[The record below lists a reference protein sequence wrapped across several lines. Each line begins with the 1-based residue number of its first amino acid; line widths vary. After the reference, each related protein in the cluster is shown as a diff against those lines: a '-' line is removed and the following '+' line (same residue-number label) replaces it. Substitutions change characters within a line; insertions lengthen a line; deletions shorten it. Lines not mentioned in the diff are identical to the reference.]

1 MPISIVTNKVVPSSV
16 VQKNSIYADT
26 DSDDD
31 DDFGVDSDDGGGIGG
46 GKGVSGVPQSKTIP
60 PK

>member
-1 MPISIVTNKVVPSSV
+1 MN
-16 VQKNSIYADT
+16 QKNPEYADT

-31 DDFGVDSDDGGGIGG
+31 DDFGVDSDDGGIGG
-46 GKGVSGVPQSKTIP
+46 PAPMGRVP